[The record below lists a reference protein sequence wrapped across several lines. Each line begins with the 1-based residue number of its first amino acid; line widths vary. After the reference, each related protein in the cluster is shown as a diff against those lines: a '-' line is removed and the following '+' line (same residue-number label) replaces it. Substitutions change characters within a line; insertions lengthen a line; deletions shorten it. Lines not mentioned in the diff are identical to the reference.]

1 MYEYLDRRYAMALYE
16 TAEEKGKVEQYINDL
31 KFIENSMKD
40 NTDFYEVVKHPQ
52 VATKQKKDIF
62 INIFK
67 GKIDEELLS
76 FLLILIEK
84 DRILFLKEKIEQLE
98 KIVLEKN
105 NTIEGIVKT
114 TIPLTRDQ
122 YNTLLNN
129 LEAKY
134 EKKVILKEV
143 IDPSI
148 LGGIYIRVKDEVI
161 DGTVK
166 LRVDEIKKASLSSKE
181 R

>member
-1 MYEYLDRRYAMALYE
+1 MYEYLDRRYALALYQV
-16 TAEEKGKVEQYINDL
+16 AERKGKVSEYIEDL
-31 KFIENSMKD
+31 KFICNSIEK
-40 NTDFYEVVKHPQ
+40 NEEFHEVIKHPQ
-52 VATKQKKDIF
+52 ISTKRKKTMF

-84 DRILFLKEKIEQLE
+84 NRILFLREKINELE
-98 KIVLEKN
+98 KIVLENN
-105 NTIEGIVKT
+105 NTCKGIVKT
-114 TIPLTRDQ
+114 TTPLTEEQ
-122 YNTLLNN
+122 YRLL
-129 LEAKY
+129 LEKLERKY
-134 EKKVILKEV
+134 NKKILLEEI

-166 LRVDEIKKASLSSKE
+166 LRINEIREKVLGSE
-181 R
+181 